1 MKKLYFGSNL
11 KMYKGIEET
20 TEYLKNLMDLTAD
33 ISREVME
40 LFILPSFTSLPAATK
55 IVEPQLLTLGAQN
68 MCWADSGQYTGEIS
82 PAMLKE
88 LGIRLVMAGHSERRH
103 IFHESDFDEN
113 KKVKSALSH
122 GFTALLCIGETG
134 EEKEYGISAEVLCA
148 QLKIGLHGITREE
161 IPYLWIAYEPV
172 WSIGVDGTPAS
183 SAYAEKMHGIIK
195 DTLSSLFGSDS
206 AQIPVLYG
214 GSVNAGNAGELITQP
229 SIDGLYIGRA
239 AWNPKDFNTL
249 IRSAMAA
256 AGQLS

>member
-20 TEYLKNLMDLTAD
+20 TEYLKELMELTAD
-33 ISREVME
+33 ISRDVME

-55 IVEPQLLTLGAQN
+55 IVKPQLLTLGAQN
-68 MCWADSGQYTGEIS
+68 MCWADFGQYTGEVS

-113 KKVKSALSH
+113 KKVKSALNH

-134 EEKEYGISAEVLCA
+134 EEKEYGISAEVLRA
-148 QLKIGLHGITREE
+148 QLKVGLHGVTVDEL
-161 IPYLWIAYEPV
+161 PYIRIAYEPV

-183 SAYAEKMHGIIK
+183 SAYAEEMHGIIK
-195 DTLSSLFGSDS
+195 DTLFSLFGT
-206 AQIPVLYG
+206 AALQIPVLYG
-214 GSVNAGNAGELITQP
+214 GSVNSQNAGELIAEP

-239 AWNPKDFNTL
+239 AWDPKDFNVL
-249 IRSAMAA
+249 IRNAMAA
-256 AGQLS
+256 AKQPA

>member
-1 MKKLYFGSNL
+1 M
-11 KMYKGIEET
+11 
-20 TEYLKNLMDLTAD
+20 
-33 ISREVME
+33 
-40 LFILPSFTSLPAATK
+40 LFRS
-55 IVEPQLLTLGAQN
+55 
-68 MCWADSGQYTGEIS
+68 
-82 PAMLKE
+82 
-88 LGIRLVMAGHSERRH
+88 
-103 IFHESDFDEN
+103 
-113 KKVKSALSH
+113 
-122 GFTALLCIGETG
+122 
-134 EEKEYGISAEVLCA
+134 
-148 QLKIGLHGITREE
+148 KIGLHGITREE

>member
-33 ISREVME
+33 INREVME

-103 IFHESDFDEN
+103 IFHESDFDQN
-113 KKVKSALSH
+113 KKLKSALSH

-148 QLKIGLHGITREE
+148 QLKVGLHGVTGDELSNIR
-161 IPYLWIAYEPV
+161 IAYEPV

-195 DTLSSLFGSDS
+195 DTLLSLFGEASL
-206 AQIPVLYG
+206 QIPVLYG
-214 GSVNAGNAGELITQP
+214 GSVNSQNADELIVQP
-229 SIDGLYIGRA
+229 SIDGLYVGRA
-239 AWNPKDFNTL
+239 AWDPKDFNNL
-249 IRSAMAA
+249 IRNALTA

>member
-122 GFTALLCIGETG
+122 GFTALLCIGKPT
-134 EEKEYGISAEVLCA
+134 KKKNTASVRKYCA
-148 QLKIGLHGITREE
+148 
-161 IPYLWIAYEPV
+161 
-172 WSIGVDGTPAS
+172 
-183 SAYAEKMHGIIK
+183 
-195 DTLSSLFGSDS
+195 
-206 AQIPVLYG
+206 
-214 GSVNAGNAGELITQP
+214 P
-229 SIDGLYIGRA
+229 S
-239 AWNPKDFNTL
+239 
-249 IRSAMAA
+249 
-256 AGQLS
+256 